1 MVVAQL
7 EPMVCLAGRWDRA
20 VVLVLLAVSTQCCL
34 RLSFCCRHLLLMNL
48 FGEACESRCGRERR
62 CPLPNKKGR
71 PEETGSAHVSAGSW
85 LSRSQFLSGSLAFGQ
100 LCSPCVTQNHATQ
113 CGWYGCDCIPGKGKL
128 SNPILV
134 GFFVVAFDGRWD
146 SSVFKRLIRELVR
159 LDEPPTLPIAH
170 TKTHECAL
178 YSMALTQSPE
188 CQLK

>member
-7 EPMVCLAGRWDRA
+7 QPMVCLAGRWGRA
-20 VVLVLLAVSTQCCL
+20 VVLVLLVVSTQCCL

-100 LCSPCVTQNHATQ
+100 LCSPCVTQNHATHVAGTIATVYPVKANCQ
-113 CGWYGCDCIPGKGKL
+113 TQFWWDFLLLPLTVVETRRYSKGL
-128 SNPILV
+128 SGNWSVWMNHPPSPLRTPKPMNALSTPWRSPNPLN
-134 GFFVVAFDGRWD
+134 AN
-146 SSVFKRLIRELVR
+146 S
-159 LDEPPTLPIAH
+159 
-170 TKTHECAL
+170 
-178 YSMALTQSPE
+178 Q
-188 CQLK
+188 